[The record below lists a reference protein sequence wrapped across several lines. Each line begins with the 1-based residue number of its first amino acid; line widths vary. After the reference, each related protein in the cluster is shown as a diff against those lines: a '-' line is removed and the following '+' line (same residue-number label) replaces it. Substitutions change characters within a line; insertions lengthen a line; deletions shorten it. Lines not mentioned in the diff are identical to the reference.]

1 METLLVTPIGIVSFA
16 VIFFLALV
24 ALVKWK
30 RRRILIEARLNRG
43 LRQYSVRQQAEE
55 PVNCLIVSSGAIVG
69 AIVLQ

>member
-16 VIFFLALV
+16 VTFFLALV

-30 RRRILIEARLNRG
+30 HRRILIEARLNRG

-55 PVNCLIVSSGAIVG
+55 RVNYLNVSSGAIV
-69 AIVLQ
+69 LQ